1 MAYWHY
7 SGRVTTPINVPGR
20 GPIVLRPREKFH
32 APQSAVA
39 HLLRLN
45 PPLVKRLPDPPPSA
59 AEQSRVEPKQAEKET
74 APAAADPKSEAP
86 NPASAAQPVE
96 ADVVVSAA
104 HVEAEQTGAVVQSAS
119 DSTVEEV
126 SEGEDTS
133 SVSEESESRPQ
144 KRRRRPDR

>member
-7 SGRVTTPINVPGR
+7 SGRITTPINVPGK

-59 AEQSRVEPKQAEKET
+59 EPPPKKEAAPVTVAEVKSDRTQAPT
-74 APAAADPKSEAP
+74 QA
-86 NPASAAQPVE
+86 PVE
-96 ADVVVSAA
+96 TGDVVSAA
-104 HVEAEQTGAVVQSAS
+104 HVEAKPELAVVDSAS
-119 DSTVEEV
+119 EDSTAAAEEEV
-126 SEGEDTS
+126 SEGEGTS
-133 SVSEESESRPQ
+133 SVSEESESRP
-144 KRRRRPDR
+144 RRKRRPDR